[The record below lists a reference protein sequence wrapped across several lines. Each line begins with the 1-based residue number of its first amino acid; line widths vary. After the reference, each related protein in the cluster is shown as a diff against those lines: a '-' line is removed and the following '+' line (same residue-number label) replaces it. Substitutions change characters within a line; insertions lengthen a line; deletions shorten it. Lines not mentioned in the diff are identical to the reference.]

1 LPEVQVTWEE
11 ALTLAL
17 GLGPLEVEIY
27 RMLMSRGATRAG
39 ALCESLHREMS
50 TVHRSLHK
58 AMAAGVVLREKKT
71 YRRGGYY
78 YVYDAVER
86 EKVAKRAREAIA
98 VWQKGAGAAL
108 EKFSKG

>member
-1 LPEVQVTWEE
+1 LAEVAVTWEE

-27 RMLMSRGATRAG
+27 RMLMQKGSTRAG
-39 ALCESLHREMS
+39 AICENLHREMS

-58 AMAAGVVLREKKT
+58 GMAAGVVLREKKT

-86 EKVAKRAREAIA
+86 DKVAKRAREAIA

-108 EKFSKG
+108 DKFAKG